1 MPLVAG
7 EAALLRVFPTAAKE
21 TSARIPPVRATFFQ
35 SGVAVHA
42 VDIPGGGA
50 TIPTGLDPG
59 LWDSSANVS
68 LPEWLIQPGLEMV
81 VEIDP
86 GGETDPELGVRR
98 RIPEEGRTAV
108 EVRATPPFELTVV
121 PLVWNDQPDYA
132 TAETAERMRPGDEY
146 LWMTDELLPVG
157 DLDVE
162 IHARV
167 RTSALADCGD
177 SGANCTPNPFWI
189 MDEIEAMRVAE
200 GSDRHYMGL
209 VRAGAAVAL
218 VPGKASVVYPDA
230 KTIAHEL
237 GHNLSLRH
245 APCATEGDPD
255 YPHEE
260 GNIGSWGYR
269 SEYGDNGLVPPVTAD
284 LMSYCRPAW
293 ISGYHFT
300 KALVHRTQAAAS
312 AARAATRSPTRSLL
326 LWGRVD
332 RDGSLVLEPAFVVEA
347 PQRLPATAGPYRLA
361 GRNAG
366 GDVVFSHDFQMSQ
379 VIAEDAETG
388 SLSFARSFAFAVPVR
403 EAWVDALASITLS
416 GPEGTVEVGREDDAA
431 MALLMDR
438 RTGQVRG
445 FLRDAP
451 ATAAE
456 VARVLPERGLD
467 VQVSRGVPGRRAW
480 RR

>member
-1 MPLVAG
+1 
-7 EAALLRVFPTAAKE
+7 
-21 TSARIPPVRATFFQ
+21 
-35 SGVAVHA
+35 
-42 VDIPGGGA
+42 
-50 TIPTGLDPG
+50 
-59 LWDSSANVS
+59 
-68 LPEWLIQPGLEMV
+68 
-81 VEIDP
+81 
-86 GGETDPELGVRR
+86 
-98 RIPEEGRTAV
+98 
-108 EVRATPPFELTVV
+108 
-121 PLVWNDQPDYA
+121 
-132 TAETAERMRPGDEY
+132 
-146 LWMTDELLPVG
+146 MTDELLPVG

-388 SLSFARSFAFAVPVR
+388 RLVFRQELRLRGA
-403 EAWVDALASITLS
+403 
-416 GPEGTVEVGREDDAA
+416 GPGGLGGR
-431 MALLMDR
+431 L
-438 RTGQVRG
+438 G
-445 FLRDAP
+445 FDH
-451 ATAAE
+451 
-456 VARVLPERGLD
+456 PERTRRHG
-467 VQVSRGVPGRRAW
+467 RGRPGRRCGNGATHGPKDRTGAGISA
-480 RR
+480 RRARDGSGGGARTPGARA